1 MASRRNLKKGVNYIS
16 NLLIGM
22 CIYEGAMADEAK
34 RESLKPILLKAV
46 NLQKDIVSRISHT
59 EPGNTKGFY
68 KKLREDFNKGVTELF
83 QELESVN
90 G

>member
-1 MASRRNLKKGVNYIS
+1 MASRRNLKKSVNYIS

-46 NLQKDIVSRISHT
+46 KF
-59 EPGNTKGFY
+59 GW
-68 KKLREDFNKGVTELF
+68 LF
-83 QELESVN
+83 ML
-90 G
+90 